1 MMPSPN
7 EKNPSQLAMES
18 GTSSLTPK
26 HVPSGTNTP
35 ERPPSM
41 GSPGSPVS
49 DDTCPICLGHI
60 TDKCVADSCL
70 HSFCLVC
77 LKEWAKQKAVCPLCK
92 LTFTKIMHDIKSET
106 EYKEWKVPRPDPV
119 AERSAGIP
127 NIQEYLDAERRR
139 FFGYRTTNFPGA
151 ATIRRFHP
159 GRIVIPDALPSGPR
173 ERRPTRYN
181 LRGSSMF
188 RLSVYLN
195 NVWVQPIADIT
206 GRYRQTS
213 PELYREQP
221 ALTHR
226 LVPWINREL
235 AALLPS
241 SRIGAVLAEVMELI
255 ERHAINS
262 REFKRALQVHLGRRT
277 NHFIHEFYHFARSP
291 YDMVGHDN
299 ASHYLPRYGFN
310 DDESSSSNSSSDD
323 SDAVVEVDSTGNPIN
338 AGSSSN
344 QGPSASGNVIREET
358 LTQEGSVVISSE
370 DSTSSDSE
378 DDTRLAPSILSTST
392 HNPEPPGSKVNDV
405 SRLLGRAREFL
416 STINEGAST
425 SRSEGPTNNSA
436 QSVSNNLKKEAYD
449 SDDSDACIILDEIPP
464 KKDRTPEV
472 INLDSEEEDGPSTS
486 RKESHWKKKLSE
498 EFSYPSRGEKSEKSS
513 HRKRPSKKKPHLKRD
528 NFIPPPSESDNGG
541 PSNSKSAKQ
550 DHSYCTE
557 DGFHSCE
564 PSSSSSRP
572 SCVSSSSRIKGS
584 AKRCDSGQSSRG
596 RNHIHLNNVTL
607 IYSDDEENLVR
618 THKQKYKSKH
628 REKYRQKSSHYE
640 RNHERSS
647 SYNSEANFYRSGSPS
662 RERIPALKR
671 VKKDHRSKVK
681 GSSRSASGPI
691 DSHNSPHSNYRISS
705 SSSPANSWERSDCTW
720 SPTSSGTAQGSS
732 QRDQSWDNALSRDS
746 SYDSRDS
753 CYRDW
758 RSDRHPSKSA
768 KKSSTKKKKRSKHKH
783 KYEKAKKSKK
793 CKRKKKV
800 KSKKTSCSY
809 TSSDSDSDNSEARVK
824 KPARP
829 KRSRIQENPS
839 SETDSSLHRNRR
851 KSRKI
856 SSSDSSSSS
865 SSWEV

>member
-7 EKNPSQLAMES
+7 EKSPSQLAMES
-18 GTSSLTPK
+18 GTSTLTSKNVLP
-26 HVPSGTNTP
+26 GTPTP
-35 ERPPSM
+35 ERPPSV

-119 AERSAGIP
+119 AERSAAIP

-159 GRIVIPDALPSGPR
+159 GRIVIPDVLPSGPR

-255 ERHAINS
+255 ERHPINS
-262 REFKRALQVHLGRRT
+262 RAFKRALQVHLGRRT

-310 DDESSSSNSSSDD
+310 DDESSSSNISSDD
-323 SDAVVEVDSTGNPIN
+323 SDAVVEVDPTGNPIN
-338 AGSSSN
+338 ASSSRDAN

-378 DDTRLAPSILSTST
+378 DDTRTATSTLNSNT
-392 HNPEPPGSKVNDV
+392 HNPEPPGSRVNDV

-425 SRSEGPTNNSA
+425 SRSEGPTSSST
-436 QSVSNNLKKEAYD
+436 QSLSKNLKKEASD

-464 KKDRTPEV
+464 KKDRTPEI
-472 INLDSEEEDGPSTS
+472 INLDSEDEEPSTS

-498 EFSYPSRGEKSEKSS
+498 EFNRPSWAEKSEKSS
-513 HRKRPSKKKPHLKRD
+513 HRKRSGKKKPHLKRD
-528 NFIPPPSESDNGG
+528 NFSLLPGEAENGG
-541 PSNSKSAKQ
+541 PSSSKSAKQ

-557 DGFHSCE
+557 DSFHNCE

-572 SCVSSSSRIKGS
+572 RCSSSSSSRVKGS
-584 AKRCDSGQSSRG
+584 AKRCDNGQNSRG

-618 THKQKYKSKH
+618 THRQKYKSKH
-628 REKYRQKSSHYE
+628 REKYKQRSNH
-640 RNHERSS
+640 HERSS
-647 SYNSEANFYRSGSPS
+647 SYNSEATFYRSGSPS

-681 GSSRSASGPI
+681 GSSRSTLGTA

-705 SSSPANSWERSDCTW
+705 SPSPSDSRERSDCTW

-758 RSDRHPSKSA
+758 RSDKHAPKST
-768 KKSSTKKKKRSKHKH
+768 KKSSSKKRKRSKHKH
-783 KYEKAKKSKK
+783 KYEKVKKSKK

-800 KSKKTSCSY
+800 KSKKSLSSY
-809 TSSDSDSDNSEARVK
+809 TSSDSESDSSEVRTK
-824 KPARP
+824 KPARQ
-829 KRSRIQENPS
+829 KRSRIQDSSS
-839 SETDSSLHRNRR
+839 SETDSSLHRGKR

-865 SSWEV
+865 SSAWEM